1 MQHHKQDARI
11 SDKGDLKMNS
21 LFSSPMSK
29 LQLHSETFN
38 CTSNLILTSS
48 SEVRVS

>member
-11 SDKGDLKMNS
+11 SDKGDLKMKS
-21 LFSSPMSK
+21 LFFASIIE

-38 CTSNLILTSS
+38 CTSNLADISS
-48 SEVRVS
+48 SEVCS